1 MPGKVHRRT
10 QRGGGGEII
19 PSDPLMVITQTPI
32 YYDKILPSPKTPVYV
47 PIQVVVLTIKMI
59 KFLQDIVF
67 DLHMSGEKLNEVIG
81 DYLKVLASFESRLR
95 LLHLKSL
102 KIPSFYL
109 EDIQMFGITFVVSFI

>member
-1 MPGKVHRRT
+1 
-10 QRGGGGEII
+10 
-19 PSDPLMVITQTPI
+19 MVITQTPI

-81 DYLKVLASFESRLR
+81 DYLKVLASFESR
-95 LLHLKSL
+95 
-102 KIPSFYL
+102 
-109 EDIQMFGITFVVSFI
+109 